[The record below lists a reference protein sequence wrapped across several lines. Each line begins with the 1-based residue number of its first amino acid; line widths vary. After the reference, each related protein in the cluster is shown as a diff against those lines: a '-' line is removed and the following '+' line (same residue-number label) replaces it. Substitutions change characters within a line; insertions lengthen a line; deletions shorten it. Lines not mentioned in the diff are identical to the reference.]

1 MNFVVLCNTT
11 TTTTTTAPT
20 KQWKPEVL
28 FYQRNPGNNA
38 K

>member
-1 MNFVVLCNTT
+1 MDFVVSCNTT
-11 TTTTTTAPT
+11 TTTTTTTT

-28 FYQRNPGNNA
+28 FSQRNPGNNA